1 MAATCGDSSLRD
13 RVAMGLVSRLRAAAD
28 AAAAY
33 PSTTPPR
40 PPRPHLWRA
49 RDLLPPGSAYPAAL
63 SVATARCARIS
74 TAGQGEI
81 HDADRRCRC
90 PASTSA
96 ASMFAAAAAAAAGA
110 AAETAAATSCCSLPP
125 WTRSAHSCR
134 WQSSQGGGKWPARG
148 GVCSVTAT
156 GARCTVCRCDCGCCR
171 RCRGGDR
178 RCWRCRCHGR
188 HVVERPPPPAPPTAT
203 RAMIIVRGC
212 HAAAGVDGLSDA
224 VRALC
229 ATVTCSAGHFFLWW
243 AAVKG
248 GVAWHSTTRGGG
260 PPHPSR
266 PPLPLPPSL
275 SHLRWALLQLGP
287 PQLSPL
293 RAPLAA
299 IPDGYLFPPPP
310 PPARCRPPRFLVCVC
325 RGRVGAGR
333 HGGACCSRLRRYCR
347 R

>member
-1 MAATCGDSSLRD
+1 MAAATCGDSSLRD

-33 PSTTPPR
+33 PSSTPPR

-49 RDLLPPGSAYPAAL
+49 RDLLPPGSAFPAAL

-156 GARCTVCRCDCGCCR
+156 GAGCTFCRCDCGCCR

-212 HAAAGVDGLSDA
+212 RAAAGVDGLSDA
-224 VRALC
+224 VR
-229 ATVTCSAGHFFLWW
+229 
-243 AAVKG
+243 
-248 GVAWHSTTRGGG
+248 
-260 PPHPSR
+260 
-266 PPLPLPPSL
+266 
-275 SHLRWALLQLGP
+275 
-287 PQLSPL
+287 PL
-293 RAPLAA
+293 RHRDLLCWP
-299 IPDGYLFPPPP
+299 FF
-310 PPARCRPPRFLVCVC
+310 C
-325 RGRVGAGR
+325 
-333 HGGACCSRLRRYCR
+333 GGQR
-347 R
+347 